1 MAYQPLKNPT
11 TFIIKKQVIRVEKL
25 IIQRNKFNS
34 IAFNQKIKLQQL
46 GRREKAEKKLE
57 TKGTEKLISNK
68 IQTPRLGFLDTI
80 KNFLFS
86 VLFGALTLKLL
97 PHLPKLKGL
106 LITTLKIG
114 NFGIEFAETIL
125 NAMATFIDKAYQII
139 DFGKQQA
146 KILGGDT
153 GVKNY
158 EKTLGIAN
166 KVMNGMF
173 IAGMLFS
180 DLIVL
185 KAQTDSNQSTLNE
198 IGQEVTEQVVKRQG
212 FRDALKSVA
221 SRIANVAGRA
231 NPILLVG
238 TASAILGELTFQQR
252 KFTQNLEKQV
262 TDKLKE
268 AQEDKNPI
276 TKAFKL
282 LAYATAI
289 PGLKFYNFVSTAIG
303 SLLDIIGAP
312 FKYLGELINFG
323 IMSLTGDAKGIQTQ
337 RENLSKFDARVRE
350 QFRQLTNTLSFGLL
364 AKEKGSWGNIY
375 GDDAAQKGMMNKM
388 YGGGSVKSFG
398 YAEGGSVTRGGEFV
412 GGAIGRTGVKKA
424 IARTIEIPVS
434 PLNPGADIGGST
446 PYMNPTTGKP
456 TGTSNIETFF
466 PNPEDSKYVSPFRY
480 LTKSYGVAST
490 GNFIKPFLQVPIK
503 MIMGDGSAFS
513 NSVAL
518 AAAVNNLFNNILS
531 NIFVS
536 GTKETLADK
545 IGAVDILSWAA
556 RTIQETMM
564 APLEELKSALISQF
578 GLRSGVSGA
587 PVSPSAQKGEG
598 VGTNPLAEFAG
609 QAQFVIGDSIAH
621 GFAGRSGNGDN
632 NSDTQVGRSPTK
644 ILEILK
650 AKGDALKGM
659 LIDLSTGI
667 VNSPGDFTSIEEQL
681 SYLKSIGARVRVL
694 GVANS
699 FSEKNGNLN
708 QKLDQMI
715 KKYGFYFYGGYKGA
729 SDGVHGTVT
738 DYNDLKE
745 KIIRDTA
752 PIETSMPQGN
762 INDLVSGTNAFMQV
776 GFPLKGAAYLSGN
789 VQQESGW
796 KGQRTPWVL
805 NDGAGINKGLVSW
818 NRGRITNAEKYLG
831 KPLNSASNA
840 EQIKWIKHEM
850 QTSYK
855 EAYNIFMNQNA
866 SDAELQR
873 ASYIYLG
880 YGDVGAR
887 YSYAKQ
893 ALKALSVPQA
903 LHGGYIDKT
912 QNVLTHPGEYVIDAD
927 SVKLFGINFYD
938 IINQT
943 ETISQRQ
950 RASQSLMSILSQ
962 YTEDG
967 FPETEDDY
975 TYNVPQRQIVMLPPQ
990 VIHIGSGGD
999 IFMSNNEGDDPSYD
1013 STERY

>member
-11 TFIIKKQVIRVEKL
+11 AFIIKKQVIRVEKL
-25 IIQRNKFNS
+25 VGQRNKFKDV
-34 IAFNQKIKLQQL
+34 AFKQKIKLQEL
-46 GRREKAEKKLE
+46 GRREQAEKKLE
-57 TKGTEKLISNK
+57 AKGTEKLVSNK
-68 IQTPRLGFLDTI
+68 IKTPRLGFLDVI

-114 NFGIEFAETIL
+114 NFAIEFAGTIL

-153 GVKNY
+153 GVENY

-185 KAQTDSNQSTLNE
+185 KAQTDSNQSTLNQ
-198 IGQEVTEQVVKRQG
+198 IGQEVAEQVAKRQG
-212 FRDALKSVA
+212 FRAALKSVA
-221 SRIANVAGRA
+221 GKIANIAGRA

-252 KFTQNLEKQV
+252 KFTQNLERQV

-268 AQEDKNPI
+268 AQEDKNPV

-282 LAYATAI
+282 LAYATAL

-312 FKYLGELINFG
+312 FRYLGELINFG

-375 GDDAAQKGMMNKM
+375 GDDAAQKEMMNKM

-398 YAEGGSVTRGGEFV
+398 YAEGGSVTRGGELV
-412 GGAIGRTGVKKA
+412 GGAIGRTGAKRK

-434 PLNPGADIGGST
+434 PLKPGADVGGST

-456 TGTSNIETFF
+456 TGISNIETFF

-531 NIFVS
+531 NIFVP
-536 GTKETLADK
+536 GTKQTLADK

-556 RTIQETMM
+556 RTIGETIMG
-564 APLEELKSALISQF
+564 PLEELKSALISQF
-578 GLRSGVSGA
+578 RLKAGSGDGSS
-587 PVSPSAQKGEG
+587 VSPSAQKGEG
-598 VGTNPLAEFAG
+598 AGTNPLAEFAG

-632 NSDTQVGRSPTK
+632 SSDTQVGRSPAK

-667 VNSPGDFTSIEEQL
+667 ANSPGDFTSIEEQL

-729 SDGVHGTVT
+729 DNGVDGTAT

-752 PIETSMPQGN
+752 SAETNISQGN
-762 INDLVSGTNAFMQV
+762 VSIEQLKQLATSAGFSSNEISTMASIAMAESGGNSRAHNKKRPDNSYGLWQINMLDEMGPERRKQFGISTNEELFDPLTNARAAKIIRDRQ
-776 GFPLKGAAYLSGN
+776 GFGAWSVYKSGAYKKFLS
-789 VQQESGW
+789 
-796 KGQRTPWVL
+796 
-805 NDGAGINKGLVSW
+805 I
-818 NRGRITNAEKYLG
+818 
-831 KPLNSASNA
+831 ASR
-840 EQIKWIKHEM
+840 EE
-850 QTSYK
+850 
-855 EAYNIFMNQNA
+855 
-866 SDAELQR
+866 
-873 ASYIYLG
+873 
-880 YGDVGAR
+880 
-887 YSYAKQ
+887 
-893 ALKALSVPQA
+893 
-903 LHGGYIDKT
+903 GGPIHKT
-912 QNVLTHPGEYVIDAD
+912 DYVLTHPGEYVIDAD

-943 ETISQRQ
+943 ETITQRQ
-950 RASQSLMSILSQ
+950 KASLTLMSILSQ

-975 TYNVPQRQIVMLPPQ
+975 TYNVPQSQIVMLPPQ
-990 VIHIGSGGD
+990 VIPIGSGG
-999 IFMSNNEGDDPSYD
+999 SGGGNSGGNDDPSYD

>member
-1 MAYQPLKNPT
+1 MAYQSLKNPT
-11 TFIIKKQVIRVEKL
+11 AFIIKKQVIRVEKL
-25 IIQRNKFNS
+25 VGQKNKFKTV
-34 IAFNQKIKLQQL
+34 ALKEKIKLQEL
-46 GRREKAEKKLE
+46 GRREQVEKKLE
-57 TKGTEKLISNK
+57 AKGTEKLVSNK
-68 IQTPRLGFLDTI
+68 IQTPRLGFLDVI

-114 NFGIEFAETIL
+114 NFGIEFAGTIL
-125 NAMATFIDKAYQII
+125 NAMATFINKAYQII

-153 GVKNY
+153 GLANY

-173 IAGMLFS
+173 ITGMLFS
-180 DLIVL
+180 DLIGL
-185 KAQTDSNQSTLNE
+185 KAETDSNQSTLNQ

-212 FRDALKSVA
+212 FRSVIQSVA
-221 SRIANVAGRA
+221 SRVANVAGRA

-238 TASAILGELTFQQR
+238 TASAILGELAFQQR

-262 TDKLKE
+262 ADKLKE

-276 TKAFKL
+276 TRSFKL
-282 LAYATAI
+282 LAYYTAL

-312 FKYLGELINFG
+312 FRYLGELINFG

-337 RENLSKFDARVRE
+337 RENLGKFDARVRE

-375 GDDAAQKGMMNKM
+375 GDDVTQKGMMNKM

-398 YAEGGSVTRGGEFV
+398 YAEGGSVTRGGEIV

-434 PLNPGADIGGST
+434 PLNPGVDVGGST
-446 PYMNPTTGKP
+446 PYMDSATGKP

-480 LTKSYGVAST
+480 LTQSYSIASS
-490 GNFIKPFLQVPIK
+490 GSFLKPFLQVPIK

-518 AAAVNNLFNNILS
+518 AASVNNLFNNILS
-531 NIFVS
+531 NIFVP
-536 GTKETLADK
+536 GTKQTLADK

-578 GLRSGVSGA
+578 RLKVGTGDGTS
-587 PVSPSAQKGEG
+587 VSPSAQKGEG
-598 VGTNPLAEFAG
+598 AGTNPLAEFAG

-621 GFAGRSGNGDN
+621 GFAGRSGNGEN
-632 NSDTQVGRSPTK
+632 SSDTQVGRNAENVLK
-644 ILEILK
+644 ILQ

-667 VNSPGDFTSIEEQL
+667 ANSPEDFASVEAQL
-681 SYLKSIGARVRVL
+681 AYLKSIGARVRVL
-694 GVANS
+694 GVADS
-699 FSEKNGNLN
+699 FSEKRGNLN
-708 QKLDQMI
+708 QKLEQI
-715 KKYGFYFYGGYKGA
+715 VKKNGFYFYGGYKGGKDQVLGTDEDYRDLKLKREKDTTTTEETKTGA
-729 SDGVHGTVT
+729 GLETGKGYGSAGGKIAGELGRFMKKKGIVPGSIHRHPEHPPYSLTSGHSRGSLHYQGRAIDLGAYANEQGPVLAAVAEFNKLKGVKPVQLLHAGNEPGGHSDHVHVAYEEGGSVPKT
-738 DYNDLKE
+738 DY
-745 KIIRDTA
+745 A
-752 PIETSMPQGN
+752 
-762 INDLVSGTNAFMQV
+762 
-776 GFPLKGAAYLSGN
+776 
-789 VQQESGW
+789 
-796 KGQRTPWVL
+796 
-805 NDGAGINKGLVSW
+805 
-818 NRGRITNAEKYLG
+818 
-831 KPLNSASNA
+831 
-840 EQIKWIKHEM
+840 
-850 QTSYK
+850 
-855 EAYNIFMNQNA
+855 
-866 SDAELQR
+866 
-873 ASYIYLG
+873 
-880 YGDVGAR
+880 
-887 YSYAKQ
+887 
-893 ALKALSVPQA
+893 
-903 LHGGYIDKT
+903 
-912 QNVLTHPGEYVIDAD
+912 LTHTGEYVIDAD

-943 ETISQRQ
+943 ETITQRQ
-950 RASQSLMSILSQ
+950 RALQNLMSILSQ

-975 TYNVPQRQIVMLPPQ
+975 TYNVPQSQIVMLPPQ
-990 VIHIGSGGD
+990 VIPIGSDGSSGGD
-999 IFMSNNEGDDPSYD
+999 SDGDDDPSYD
-1013 STERY
+1013 PTEIC

>member
-1 MAYQPLKNPT
+1 MAYQSLKNPT
-11 TFIIKKQVIRVEKL
+11 AFIIKKQVIRVEKL
-25 IIQRNKFNS
+25 VGQRNKFKDV
-34 IAFNQKIKLQQL
+34 AFKQKIKLQEL
-46 GRREKAEKKLE
+46 GRREQAEKKLE
-57 TKGTEKLISNK
+57 AKGTEKLVSNK
-68 IQTPRLGFLDTI
+68 IKTPRLGFLDVI

-106 LITTLKIG
+106 LITTFKIG
-114 NFGIEFAETIL
+114 NFGIEFAGTIL

-153 GVKNY
+153 GVENY
-158 EKTLGIAN
+158 EKTLRIAN

-198 IGQEVTEQVVKRQG
+198 IGQEVAEQVVKRQG
-212 FRDALKSVA
+212 FRSALKSVA
-221 SRIANVAGRA
+221 SRVANVAGRA

-252 KFTQNLEKQV
+252 KFTQNLERQV

-268 AQEDKNPI
+268 AQEDKNPV

-282 LAYATAI
+282 LAYATAL

-312 FKYLGELINFG
+312 FRYLGELINFG

-375 GDDAAQKGMMNKM
+375 GDDTAQKGMMNKM

-398 YAEGGSVTRGGEFV
+398 YAEGGSVTRGGELV

-424 IARTIEIPVS
+424 VSRTIEIPVS
-434 PLNPGADIGGST
+434 PLKPGADVGGST

-456 TGTSNIETFF
+456 TGISNIETFF

-503 MIMGDGSAFS
+503 MITGDGSAFS

-531 NIFVS
+531 NIFVP
-536 GTKETLADK
+536 GTKQTLADR

-556 RTIQETMM
+556 RTIGETIMG
-564 APLEELKSALISQF
+564 PLEELKSALISQF
-578 GLRSGVSGA
+578 RLKVGSGDGSS
-587 PVSPSAQKGEG
+587 VSPSAQKGEG
-598 VGTNPLAEFAG
+598 AGTNSIAEFAG

-632 NSDTQVGRSPTK
+632 SSDTQVGRSPAK

-667 VNSPGDFTSIEEQL
+667 ANSPEDFTSIGEQL

-729 SDGVHGTVT
+729 AGGFDGTAT

-752 PIETSMPQGN
+752 PTETNIPQGN
-762 INDLVSGTNAFMQV
+762 VSIEQLKQLATSAGFSSNEIPTMVSIAMAESGGNSRAHNTKRPDNSYGLWQINMLDEMGPERRKQFGISTNEELFDPLTNARVAKIIRDRQ
-776 GFPLKGAAYLSGN
+776 GFGAWSVYKSGAYKKFLS
-789 VQQESGW
+789 
-796 KGQRTPWVL
+796 
-805 NDGAGINKGLVSW
+805 I
-818 NRGRITNAEKYLG
+818 
-831 KPLNSASNA
+831 AS
-840 EQIKWIKHEM
+840 
-850 QTSYK
+850 K
-855 EAYNIFMNQNA
+855 E
-866 SDAELQR
+866 
-873 ASYIYLG
+873 
-880 YGDVGAR
+880 
-887 YSYAKQ
+887 
-893 ALKALSVPQA
+893 
-903 LHGGYIDKT
+903 HGGYIDKT
-912 QNVLTHPGEYVIDAD
+912 DYVLTHPGEYVIDAD

-943 ETISQRQ
+943 ETITQRQ

-975 TYNVPQRQIVMLPPQ
+975 TYNVPQSQIVMLPPQ
-990 VIHIGSGGD
+990 VIPIGSGGSGGGNIGGD
-999 IFMSNNEGDDPSYD
+999 DDPSYD
-1013 STERY
+1013 STELC

>member
-25 IIQRNKFNS
+25 VGQRNKFKTV
-34 IAFNQKIKLQQL
+34 ALKQKIKLQEL
-46 GRREKAEKKLE
+46 GRREQAEKKLE
-57 TKGTEKLISNK
+57 TKGTEKLVSNK
-68 IQTPRLGFLDTI
+68 IQTPRLGFLDFI

-114 NFGIEFAETIL
+114 NFGIEFAGTIL
-125 NAMATFIDKAYQII
+125 NAMATFINKAYQII

-153 GVKNY
+153 GVENY

-198 IGQEVTEQVVKRQG
+198 IGQEVAEQVAKRQG
-212 FRDALKSVA
+212 FRSAIQSVA
-221 SRIANVAGRA
+221 SRVANIAGRA

-238 TASAILGELTFQQR
+238 TASAILGELAFQQR
-252 KFTQNLEKQV
+252 KFTQNLERQV
-262 TDKLKE
+262 VDKLKE

-282 LAYATAI
+282 LAYTTAL

-312 FKYLGELINFG
+312 FRYLGELINFG

-337 RENLSKFDARVRE
+337 RENLGKFDARVRE

-375 GDDAAQKGMMNKM
+375 GDDATQKAMMNKM

-434 PLNPGADIGGST
+434 PLNPGADVGGST

-456 TGTSNIETFF
+456 TDISNIETFF

-480 LTKSYGVAST
+480 LTKSYGVASI
-490 GNFIKPFLQVPIK
+490 GNFIKPFLLVPIK
-503 MIMGDGSAFS
+503 IIMGDGSAFS

-531 NIFVS
+531 NIFVP
-536 GTKETLADK
+536 GKKETLADK

-564 APLEELKSALISQF
+564 TPLKELRSALISQF
-578 GLRSGVSGA
+578 GLRSGTGDGSA
-587 PVSPSAQKGEG
+587 VSPSAQKGEG
-598 VGTNPLAEFAG
+598 AGTNPLAEFAG

-632 NSDTQVGRSPTK
+632 GSDTQVGRSSANVLK
-644 ILEILK
+644 ILQ

-667 VNSPGDFTSIEEQL
+667 ANSPGDLASVEAQL

-694 GVANS
+694 GVSNS

-729 SDGVHGTVT
+729 ADGVDGTATDYAELKTKRDRDVEAAGKGEVSSDYKVSSGAVNPKLIYDYLKSLGVSHTHALGILANIKGESDFVPGVSESDGPGVGLFQYSDNDRKPKFLRAVPNYKT
-738 DYNDLKE
+738 DWRGQISYAIKE
-745 KIIRDTA
+745 DRA
-752 PIETSMPQGN
+752 PE
-762 INDLVSGTNAFMQV
+762 
-776 GFPLKGAAYLSGN
+776 
-789 VQQESGW
+789 
-796 KGQRTPWVL
+796 
-805 NDGAGINKGLVSW
+805 
-818 NRGRITNAEKYLG
+818 YLG
-831 KPLNSASNA
+831 ISFSSPQEAAEWWMNKWERPDPYVKSGRRTKHNQFIASF
-840 EQIKWIKHEM
+840 
-850 QTSYK
+850 S
-855 EAYNIFMNQNA
+855 
-866 SDAELQR
+866 
-873 ASYIYLG
+873 G
-880 YGDVGAR
+880 
-887 YSYAKQ
+887 
-893 ALKALSVPQA
+893 LKQA

-912 QNVLTHPGEYVIDAD
+912 QYVLTHPGEYVIDAD

-943 ETISQRQ
+943 ETITQRQ
-950 RASQSLMSILSQ
+950 RASQSLMSILSR

-967 FPETEDDY
+967 FPETEHDY
-975 TYNVPQRQIVMLPPQ
+975 TYNVPQSQIVMLPPQ
-990 VIHIGSGGD
+990 VIPIGSGG
-999 IFMSNNEGDDPSYD
+999 IYSGNNGDDPSYD
-1013 STERY
+1013 FTEIC